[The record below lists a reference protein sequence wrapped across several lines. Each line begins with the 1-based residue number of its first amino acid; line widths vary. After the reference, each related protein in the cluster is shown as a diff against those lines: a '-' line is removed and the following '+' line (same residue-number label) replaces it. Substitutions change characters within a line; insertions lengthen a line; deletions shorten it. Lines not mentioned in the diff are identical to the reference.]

1 MCAPYMWYQNDKHF
15 PLWAVVPGTIELIS
29 FAVSFSFLGEDDS
42 MYMYH
47 PFAYS
52 VQQNVVRALKLIKHC
67 YTVLLSWSFFTLIRC
82 CRFFKLKAWTTPGVV
97 NRWRSVSICKS
108 IKIGKSDLIDI
119 DFIDQ
124 SVEIDDT
131 LGSFIDLSRFYRF
144 HRFLSE
150 DTSFCSSVH
159 PKIENWFHA
168 NSEFVDNWVAIE
180 SRRIKQFNITFLK
193 KSFFKKPHLFF
204 KTRFKVFFGW
214 PTLARFFLFFPVF
227 HDLDLPPFQN
237 NLRSPCRY
245 FPEKPIDKNWNR

>member
-1 MCAPYMWYQNDKHF
+1 
-15 PLWAVVPGTIELIS
+15 
-29 FAVSFSFLGEDDS
+29 

-131 LGSFIDLSRFYRF
+131 LGSFIDLSRFYPF

-193 KSFFKKPHLFF
+193 NPFLKNLIFSLKP
-204 KTRFKVFFGW
+204 
-214 PTLARFFLFFPVF
+214 A
-227 HDLDLPPFQN
+227 
-237 NLRSPCRY
+237 LRSSSDGRLWPGFFYFSQFFMIKICRP
-245 FPEKPIDKNWNR
+245 FKITSGHHVGTSRRSQ